1 MQMSQAI
8 KNKVR
13 GSHPSPALWEC
24 GKCEQIAPAQKGK
37 VLLSCSAGA
46 AEERLRHKASLGSA
60 LGWGNPVLSSPPPHL
75 HTLLMIQHWIYLF
88 TCCSG
93 ESSFACRIWG
103 LWKRSKKL
111 PNPVTLMKEQET
123 KIGLKGSLWES
134 PFPLHYVEITTV
146 YEEGESMWASGVST
160 KPWCACDKA
169 FPGVCDPLVPLLR
182 HGASYGCCSTQS
194 RCHGSVW
201 GGNES
206 CLQTSWFINP
216 EFACPW
222 SRSGSIVSFRAGRKG
237 VSELVKPELLVKIW
251 AKIPEKGPGNLSL
264 TWECAAGPPLLGT
277 PLFFSSRGNLLLG
290 SVGSPW
296 VQGRRDGGEEQKYK
310 ATVKLSPPDAWA
322 SMV

>member
-8 KNKVR
+8 KNKER

-37 VLLSCSAGA
+37 VLLSCPAGA

-75 HTLLMIQHWIYLF
+75 YTLLMVQHWIYLF

-93 ESSFACRIWG
+93 EGSSACRIWG
-103 LWKRSKKL
+103 LWKCSKKL
-111 PNPVTLMKEQET
+111 PNPITLMKEQET

-146 YEEGESMWASGVST
+146 YEEGESMRASGGST

-169 FPGVCDPLVPLLR
+169 FPAVCDPLMPLLK
-182 HGASYGCCSTQS
+182 HGASTGCCSTQGS
-194 RCHGSVW
+194 CCGSVW
-201 GGNES
+201 DGNES

-222 SRSGSIVSFRAGRKG
+222 SHSGSVVSFRAGMKG
-237 VSELVKPELLVKIW
+237 VSELVKPGLLVKIW

-264 TWECAAGPPLLGT
+264 TWVCAAGPPLLGT
-277 PLFFSSRGNLLLG
+277 PPFFSSRGNLLLG

-296 VQGRRDGGEEQKYK
+296 VQGRGAGGAERKHK
-310 ATVKLSPPDAWA
+310 ATAKLSPPDAWA
-322 SMV
+322 SMF